1 MTRGSKLRSLKRVVI
16 MNAGKPK
23 FVMEYGDTK
32 VETYFNDIGLH
43 PETMVGVSHVK
54 EILRGHI
61 KFGFRDTVL
70 TQTKS
75 KNNGETVESVTFE
88 IERELRVVTADNEK
102 SMADKMENLITSD
115 TPSSIE
121 TSGVRDA
128 FASG

>member
-61 KFGFRDTVL
+61 KFGFRDTVM

-75 KNNGETVESVTFE
+75 KNNGESVESVE
-88 IERELRVVTADNEK
+88 IERELRVVTTDNEK
-102 SMADKMENLITSD
+102 SILWVSLERKVHGGQVGEPHHL
-115 TPSSIE
+115 
-121 TSGVRDA
+121 
-128 FASG
+128 